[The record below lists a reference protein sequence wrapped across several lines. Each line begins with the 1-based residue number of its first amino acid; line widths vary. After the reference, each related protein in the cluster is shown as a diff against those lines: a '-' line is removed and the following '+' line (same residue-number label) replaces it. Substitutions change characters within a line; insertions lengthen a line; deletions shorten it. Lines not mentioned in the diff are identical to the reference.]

1 MLAKR
6 HKLYGCSST
15 PTQEGGH
22 PCGCCGRA
30 VPRGLGAQGAAW
42 GLMWH
47 ALSNSQWYGSNHS
60 KPFGMRVMVLLGENA
75 AGMYLLVAWCGMGAC
90 ARLYDVITTG

>member
-1 MLAKR
+1 
-6 HKLYGCSST
+6 
-15 PTQEGGH
+15 
-22 PCGCCGRA
+22 
-30 VPRGLGAQGAAW
+30 
-42 GLMWH
+42 MWH